1 MTDSFMPCCGK
12 LLSSLFLGLILLLAV
27 PGAQAADISARNPL
41 LSAGEDG
48 YVLTADFSVNLN
60 ARLEDAVA
68 KGVALYFVVDFELTR
83 SRWYWLDEQV
93 ASRSQSLQLSY
104 HALTRQ
110 YRLSTGALHQNFAS
124 LDDALRILS
133 RLRNWQVF
141 DKSSVTADH
150 TYLAAVRMRLD
161 LSQMPKTF
169 QVNALANR
177 DWNLSSEWARWTFT
191 PSDSTQAGGTGTQV
205 VPVTPPPMLPPAAVT
220 GEAK

>member
-1 MTDSFMPCCGK
+1 MPCCGK
-12 LLSSLFLGLILLLAV
+12 LLSSLFLCLVLLLAV

-48 YVLTADFSVNLN
+48 YVLAADFSVNLN

-110 YRLSTGALHQNFAS
+110 YRLSSGALHQNFAS

-133 RLRNWQVF
+133 RLRNWLVF
-141 DKSSVTADH
+141 DKSAVTADQ

-191 PSDSTQAGGTGTQV
+191 PSDSAQAGGTGTQV
-205 VPVTPPPMLPPAAVT
+205 VPVVPPMLPAAAVA

>member
-1 MTDSFMPCCGK
+1 MPCCRK
-12 LLSSLFLGLILLLAV
+12 LLSSFLFCLSLYFA
-27 PGAQAADISARNPL
+27 PAGAQAADISARNPL
-41 LSAGEDG
+41 LAAGEDG
-48 YVLTADFSVNLN
+48 YVLSADFSVSLN
-60 ARLEDAVA
+60 ERLEDAVA
-68 KGVALYFVVDFELTR
+68 KGVGLYFVIDFELGR

-93 ASRSQSLQLSY
+93 AIRSQSVHLSY

-110 YRLSTGALHQNFAS
+110 YRLSSGALHQSFAS

-133 RLRNWQVF
+133 RLRNWLVF
-141 DKSSVTADH
+141 DKDAVNAEE

-191 PSDSTQAGGTGTQV
+191 PDDSVHPGGTGTQV
-205 VPVTPPPMLPPAAVT
+205 VPVTPPPPLPSART
-220 GEAK
+220 SGEGK

>member
-1 MTDSFMPCCGK
+1 MPCCGK
-12 LLSSLFLGLILLLAV
+12 LLSSLLLSVLLLFAT
-27 PGAQAADISARNPL
+27 PGVQAADIGVRNPL

-48 YVLTADFSVNLN
+48 YVLAADFSVSLN
-60 ARLEDAVA
+60 PRLEEAVA
-68 KGVALYFVVDFELTR
+68 KGIALYFVVEFELTR

-93 ASRSQSLQLSY
+93 ATRSQSLQLSY

-110 YRLSTGALHQNFAS
+110 YRLSTGALHQNFSS

-141 DKSSVTADH
+141 DKGSVAADQ

-161 LSQMPKTF
+161 LAQMPKTF

-177 DWNLSSEWARWTFT
+177 DWSLSSEWARWSFT
-191 PSDSTQAGGTGTQV
+191 PSDSTHSGSTGTQV
-205 VPVTPPPMLPPAAVT
+205 VPVIPPIVPAAPIV
-220 GEAK
+220 GETK